1 MGSLMS
7 GWSSSVLSDK
17 EVRLMRNRSLTKEEV
32 EAFWRQHG
40 RSPAENG
47 DRSHKEKEKEKEK
60 ETIPPL
66 AARRLQVVRSMPP
79 LRGGTRRDDEPS
91 SPSPRGGQQA
101 QSLFS
106 PRSEPCSPA
115 TNREQSLS
123 CFFPENAAD
132 TSTSTSNGWWTR
144 SSWAFL
150 NEAPKDKEE
159 VVLGMGRAQR
169 QRQRQGFACDQFH
182 ASRILTGNA

>member
-7 GWSSSVLSDK
+7 GWSSSVLGDK

-47 DRSHKEKEKEKEK
+47 DRSHKEKE
-60 ETIPPL
+60 TIPPL
-66 AARRLQVVRSMPP
+66 AARRLEVVRSMPP
-79 LRGGTRRDDEPS
+79 LRGGTRSDDDPS
-91 SPSPRGGQQA
+91 SPSPRGGLQA

-115 TNREQSLS
+115 TNRGQSLS

-132 TSTSTSNGWWTR
+132 SSSTSNGWWTR

-169 QRQRQGFACDQFH
+169 QRQSFVCDQFH
-182 ASRILTGNA
+182 AARILTGNA